1 MLDQTT
7 TFYRTFEDAFRGSRE
22 LIRQRLCQ
30 YAPFI
35 QPLAIL
41 YPHGEALDLG
51 CGRGEWLEVISEQGF
66 SARGVDLDDGM
77 LAACIERGL
86 QTSHQDAVSALEACA
101 DESLCIVS
109 AFHVAEHISIDALQ
123 TLVAEALRTL
133 KPGGILILETPN
145 PENLTVGSCSFYLD
159 PTHQRPIPPQLLAF
173 LPESAGFARSKV
185 VRLQEAPE
193 LRDAQDIGLL
203 QVIEGVSPDYAVVA
217 QKAALGSILSAFDSA
232 FQTEYG
238 LTLSVLAQRYE
249 SAWKE
254 RHVVLGQALEAAQ
267 AATLC
272 REEALRNDTQT
283 RLDALRDELQ
293 AQAQRIVAQQQRV
306 RESEQRLTQELTALH
321 TLGQQVRRDI
331 EQGRAIEQA
340 ERSADVARLGQAL
353 EAAQAATLCREEAL
367 RNDTQTRLD
376 ALRDELQ
383 AQSEAIA
390 THADARLQASV
401 AEIRNET
408 AAQRDAMQLRFM
420 QQEDTQQYLYWEM
433 QQQQNTIAVLVEQM
447 RTIRQP
453 WWRRLFKPRQ
463 SFMPLPENRRASE
476 VQLSLQRIMA
486 APPPPKAN
494 SDIAVSQTQNPAA
507 SPIIT
512 KETMKQQPMPSIQH
526 IAELFALDGETFVVE
541 AYRNLL
547 AREPDEHGMRY
558 YLGRLAM
565 GKRKSAVIAQIAKSP
580 ECQSVAKIGGLA
592 QLMAEERRVAHWF
605 WQIFGRRQRLEEGLH
620 SGINELARI
629 QQHNLMR
636 LEDTTTQCTHQ
647 IIAAVQRMSDAN
659 FERHAEIIALIR
671 AFPRPVEDSQPLV
684 ITALSPQTT
693 EPPHLSRETVLSLF
707 RAILGREPE
716 NEEVIHRHSLLP
728 SAAVLREALIQSD
741 EFQARLAALTEHA
754 RGIFKQQLQAKLAD
768 IGI

>member
-254 RHVVLGQALEAAQ
+254 RHVV
-267 AATLC
+267 
-272 REEALRNDTQT
+272 
-283 RLDALRDELQ
+283 
-293 AQAQRIVAQQQRV
+293 
-306 RESEQRLTQELTALH
+306 
-321 TLGQQVRRDI
+321 
-331 EQGRAIEQA
+331 
-340 ERSADVARLGQAL
+340 LGQAL